1 MKVSG
6 VRIASAVLPA
16 SRLSITANAS
26 SVASLASVSRTAG
39 MTGPALQHIAGCVSR
54 RDHVAAEGITY
65 VNRGASSFDCAFGGD
80 LRAQLHL

>member
-1 MKVSG
+1 MEARAVG
-6 VRIASAVLPA
+6 IASAVLPA
-16 SRLSITANAS
+16 SRLSITDNTS
-26 SVASLASVSRTAG
+26 PVVQLASVSRTAG
-39 MTGPALQHIAGCVSR
+39 KTGLVIQHIAGCVSR